1 MSFLKRVWNISDRI
15 DIWLTDKFGLNAKQK
30 LLEMKVDACCAGTEK
45 ALNEALGLNA
55 YYSKDYKI
63 TKNMVLNFAE
73 ATGDLNPIHF
83 DEDFAKQTRFKGC
96 IVHGMLTAGLIS
108 ASLTDHYGNGTIYVS
123 QNLTFERP
131 VKVGNIVR
139 ITFKGEIKNKKTGFT
154 SLYVEAFVKNK
165 LVLHGTA
172 VILLDNVQDK
182 G

>member
-1 MSFLKRVWNISDRI
+1 MSLLKRVWNISDRI
-15 DIWLTDKFGLNAKQK
+15 DIWLTNKFGLNAKQK
-30 LLEMKVDACCAGTEK
+30 LLEMKVDACCAGTEE

-55 YYSKDYKI
+55 YYSKEYTI

-96 IVHGMLTAGLIS
+96 IVHGMLTAGLVS

-131 VKVGNIVR
+131 VRVGDSVR
-139 ITFKGEIKNKKTGFT
+139 VTFTGEVRNEKTKFT
-154 SLYVEAFVKNK
+154 SLYVKVFVKDK

-172 VILLDNVQDK
+172 VIIND
-182 G
+182 